1 MITSTFSLLQGAST
15 VIRDF
20 WPWLREGPISALFLN
35 RFQSLEVE
43 SGTQSRLGSS
53 YSAFQRLIIHIN
65 SRSPRSSPSLSS
77 SSASVSF
84 SSRHPSSA
92 LLSSEELGTY
102 RNTIS
107 TLQKVFVLINS
118 SDTDNGVVLTWP
130 FLLEREWG
138 FAALLKEM
146 RPLALV
152 ILAYY
157 GVALHAFRSDWYIG
171 DWGQRLVI
179 DVEKTLALA
188 GGEAREAEWDEL
200 MAWPLEMVKNGEGF
214 DKG

>member
-1 MITSTFSLLQGAST
+1 MVTSTFSLLQGAST

-43 SGTQSRLGSS
+43 SDTQSRLGSS
-53 YSAFQRLIIHIN
+53 YSAFELLIKHIN
-65 SRSPRSSPSLSS
+65 SRSSRSSLALSSSPASLSFSSQHPSSTSLSS
-77 SSASVSF
+77 G
-84 SSRHPSSA
+84 
-92 LLSSEELGTY
+92 ELDTY
-102 RNTIS
+102 RNTVS

-146 RPLALV
+146 KPLALV

-188 GGEAREAEWDEL
+188 GGETREAEWHEL

-214 DKG
+214 DKR